1 MARDLLKRFYLLQE
15 ERIQTYKLF
24 EEGFQG
30 YLKGKPNYNFP
41 LYRQLVH
48 EITETFRKISKDIIS
63 MKEEFAK
70 TYNLNLIAECL
81 DKIQEHEKQK
91 LKLVAQLQMARQNEA
106 DHPEDMTFA
115 DEIKD
120 FKQKLK
126 QTENQ
131 ICLVMEDLKYE
142 SEDLYQ

>member
-1 MARDLLKRFYLLQE
+1 
-15 ERIQTYKLF
+15 
-24 EEGFQG
+24 
-30 YLKGKPNYNFP
+30 
-41 LYRQLVH
+41 
-48 EITETFRKISKDIIS
+48 
-63 MKEEFAK
+63 MKEEFAE

-91 LKLVAQLQMARQNEA
+91 LELVAQLQMARQNEA
-106 DHPEDMTFA
+106 DHPEDTTFA

>member
-15 ERIQTYKLF
+15 ERFQTYKLF

-63 MKEEFAK
+63 MKEEFAE

-91 LKLVAQLQMARQNEA
+91 LELVAQLQVARQNEA
-106 DHPEDMTFA
+106 DHPEDKTFA
-115 DEIKD
+115 DEIMD